1 MRIILA
7 ALVAAS
13 LSATIVQ
20 ADPLPAGKPAGVRG
34 ARLSAW
40 DTALMLG
47 TGGIILAGAGFLL
60 SGKSSVLG
68 SEHFDA
74 NAIPFQPTNNV
85 TPTTGTTS

>member
-20 ADPLPAGKPAGVRG
+20 AEPLSAGKPAGVRA

-40 DTALMLG
+40 NTAVMLG
-47 TGGIILAGAGFLL
+47 TGGIILAGVGILA
-60 SGKSSVLG
+60 SGSSSVVN
-68 SEHFDA
+68 SEHFDS
-74 NAIPFQPTNNV
+74 NALPFQPTNF
-85 TPTTGTTS
+85 TPSTGTTG

>member
-20 ADPLPAGKPAGVRG
+20 ADPLPAGKPAGVRA
-34 ARLSAW
+34 ARLTAW
-40 DTALMLG
+40 NTAVMLG

-60 SGKSSVLG
+60 SGKSSVVG
-68 SEHFDA
+68 SEHFDS
-74 NAIPFQPTNNV
+74 NAVPFQPNNNI
-85 TPTTGTTS
+85 TPSTGTTS

>member
-40 DTALMLG
+40 DTAVMLG
-47 TGGIILAGAGFLL
+47 TGGAIMAGVGFLL
-60 SGKSSVLG
+60 SGTSSAIKT
-68 SEHFDA
+68 EHFDA
-74 NAIPFQPTNNV
+74 NPVPFQPTTIV
-85 TPTTGTTS
+85 TPTTTS